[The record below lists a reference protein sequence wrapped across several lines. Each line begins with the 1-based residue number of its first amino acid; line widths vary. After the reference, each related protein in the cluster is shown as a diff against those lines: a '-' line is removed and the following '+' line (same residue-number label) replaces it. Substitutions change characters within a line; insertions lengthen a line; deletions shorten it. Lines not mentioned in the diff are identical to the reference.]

1 MPMDGFYTLRDAL
14 VGRLEKDLVGPGAE
28 NELIEDPPITKYA
41 SGILYPRDAG
51 TLDPQEDIDSSDSDD
66 ETAPDP
72 PVALANVRYPSSMG
86 MTFAVDLMIAQRLR
100 VGLTAGCYRPVAA
113 GTDRPK
119 GGVRRAGVRE
129 HWQREALEVEPM
141 ELDLT
146 TPVADS
152 RIPIGEG
159 LTLFVRVREP
169 DSQGIVPVTLGLL
182 NDRRLPEGEKQRD
195 AYSFFQPEI
204 MVRSEPAAAAFAE
217 RAFQT
222 RGGVPD
228 EEVASFRL
236 LYRHAREFA
245 VGHGCSVHWEL
256 GPDPAHA
263 TVIRTTFIPRCELAS
278 TDIDDT
284 ISMCVLADGTMESV
298 LPVLTDVCGAYEEW
312 IARQEE
318 SVSRLAGGLSAAALS
333 NLARCRDAA
342 RRMRDGLECL
352 RAEPAA
358 WTAFRLMNE
367 AMLQQRARTRWHRE
381 GRTTP
386 SPVTDSKHCW
396 RPFQIAFI
404 LQCLRGLVNPAS
416 QERDYV
422 DLLWF
427 PTGGG
432 KTEAYLG
439 LVAFAIFLRRLR
451 NDTEAGVTC
460 LMRYTLRLLT
470 IQQFERAAL
479 LICCCES
486 IRRTGH
492 GLGQTPISIGLWV
505 GQGATPN
512 TLDEARRTLKKMR
525 TGVVPD
531 TGNPVQ
537 LHACPW
543 CGAVLDHTNYSI
555 ASAPRRLLIACGT
568 AGCQFA
574 QCLPAFVV
582 DEDIY
587 ACRPSLIIATVDK
600 FAGMPWREQS
610 AELFN
615 RGAAYPLQL
624 GPDLV
629 VQDELHLISGPLG
642 TLTGLY
648 ETAVDLLAA
657 RDGVLPKVIASTA
670 TIRGAGA
677 QATGLFAREVRQFP
691 PPGLDARDSHF
702 SVEAPRGKVGTRMY
716 VGLMAPGT
724 SHATL
729 MVRAYAC
736 LLQGVA
742 DETAPPK
749 VKDPYWTLVGYF
761 NSLRVLGG
769 ARMQVQDDVADRMAL
784 LARRTGTPLRT
795 IDSRI
800 ELTSREPSG
809 AIPSHLSHMA
819 VSHPASEAL
828 DVILATNMISVGM
841 DVDRLGLMAVMG
853 QPQTTSE
860 YIQSTSRVGRK
871 FPGLIVVLLN
881 SARSR
886 DRSHYES
893 FLAYHSAIYRQVE
906 ASSVTPFAARAR
918 DRGLHAVLI
927 ALVRV
932 LVPQMR
938 DNEGAARITGYCA
951 DVRRI
956 RDTIL
961 DRVRA
966 IDARECVGA
975 EIELNDVIEI
985 WLRRAAERPDLVYRD
1000 ADDRSRALL
1009 IEADSEEV
1017 VEDAFPTLWS
1027 LRDVDIETNLRLVQ

>member
-1 MPMDGFYTLRDAL
+1 MPLDGFYALRDAL

-41 SGILYPRDAG
+41 SAILYPRDAG
-51 TLDPQEDIDSSDSDD
+51 ALDPQEDVDSTDSDD

-86 MTFAVDLMIAQRLR
+86 MTFAVDLRIAQRLK
-100 VGLTAGCYRPVAA
+100 VMVAAGCYTPVAVS
-113 GTDRPK
+113 TERPK
-119 GGVRRAGVRE
+119 GGARRAGVRE
-129 HWQREALEVEPM
+129 HWQREALELEPI

-152 RIPIGEG
+152 RIPLAEG

-169 DSQGIVPVTLGLL
+169 DPQGIVPVTLGLL
-182 NDRRLPEGEKQRD
+182 NDRLLPEGEKQRD

-204 MVRSEPAAAAFAE
+204 MVCPEPQAAAFAE
-217 RAFQT
+217 RAFHG

-228 EEVASFRL
+228 EEAASYRL

-245 VGHGCSVHWEL
+245 VGHGCSVHWQL
-256 GPDPAHA
+256 GPDPARA
-263 TVIRTTFIPRCELAS
+263 AMVRTTFTPKCELAS
-278 TDIDDT
+278 ADIDDT
-284 ISMCVLADGTMESV
+284 ISMSVLADGTKESV
-298 LPVLTDVCGAYEEW
+298 LPPLEDVCSSYERW
-312 IARQEE
+312 IAGQEDGIPG
-318 SVSRLAGGLSAAALS
+318 LGNGLSEPALN

-352 RAEPAA
+352 RADQAA

-381 GRTTP
+381 GRATP
-386 SPVTDSKHCW
+386 APQADSGHRW

-404 LQCLRGLVNPAS
+404 LQCLRGLVSPES
-416 QERDYV
+416 HERNYV

-451 NDTEAGVTC
+451 SGTEDGVTC

-486 IRRTGH
+486 IRRARQD
-492 GLGQTPISIGLWV
+492 LGATPISIGLWV

-512 TLDEARRTLKKMR
+512 TLDEARRTLRKMR

-531 TGNPVQ
+531 SGNPVQ

-543 CGAVLDHTNYSI
+543 CGTVLDHTNYSI
-555 ASAPRRLLIACGT
+555 VANPRRLLIACGT
-568 AGCQFA
+568 PGCLFVQGV
-574 QCLPAFVV
+574 PAFVV

-615 RGAAYPLQL
+615 RGASYPPQL

-657 RDGVLPKVIASTA
+657 RDGILPKVVASTA
-670 TIRGAGA
+670 TIRGAGG
-677 QATGLFAREVRQFP
+677 QTTGLFAREVRQFP
-691 PPGLDARDSHF
+691 PPGLDARDSYF
-702 SVEAPRGKVGTRMY
+702 SVEAPRDKVGTRMY
-716 VGLMAPGT
+716 VGLTAPGT

-736 LLQGVA
+736 LLQGLA
-742 DETAPPK
+742 DETAPPE

-784 LARRTGTPLRT
+784 LARQAGTPTRA

-819 VSHPASEAL
+819 VSYPAADAL

-841 DVDRLGLMAVMG
+841 DIDRLGLMAVMG
-853 QPQTTSE
+853 QPQATSE

-871 FPGLIVVLLN
+871 FPGLIVILLN
-881 SARSR
+881 AARSR
-886 DRSHYES
+886 DRSHYEA
-893 FLAYHSAIYRQVE
+893 FLTYHSAIYRQVE
-906 ASSVTPFAARAR
+906 TSSVTPFAARAR

-927 ALVRV
+927 ALARV
-932 LVPQMR
+932 LVPQLR
-938 DNEGAARITGYCA
+938 ANEGASRIAGHLA
-951 DVRRI
+951 DVTRI
-956 RDTIL
+956 RDAIL

-966 IDARECVGA
+966 IDARECAGA
-975 EIELNDVIEI
+975 QAELDEVIEV
-985 WLRRAAERPDLVYRD
+985 WLRRATERTDLVYRD
-1000 ADDRSRALL
+1000 SNDRSRALL

-1027 LRDVDIETNLRLVQ
+1027 LRDVDVETNLRLVQ